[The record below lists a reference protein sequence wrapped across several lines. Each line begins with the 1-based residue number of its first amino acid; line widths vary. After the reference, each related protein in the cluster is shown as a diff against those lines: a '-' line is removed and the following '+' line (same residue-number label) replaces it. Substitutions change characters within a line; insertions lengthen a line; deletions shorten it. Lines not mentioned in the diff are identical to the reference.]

1 MSQAELLIASFA
13 RDEGA
18 GQLWDAIGGQPCPPD
33 LEDAFRD
40 PSVTFVAH
48 NMPFDAA
55 GTHRLTPYRIPLE
68 RRRCTSAQAAS
79 HGYPQSLEGVGA
91 ALELPPELRKFES
104 GKALIQ
110 RFCIPF
116 DGKYFDRYTHPSDW
130 DDFCEYGLQDGVT
143 LREIHKRLPK
153 VNYQGENLQTW
164 FIDQLINE
172 RGFGFD
178 QELARAARQ
187 LLDSQKGR
195 HERDMAARTEGQ
207 VESATQRAR
216 LLAYFQT

>member
-40 PSVTFVAH
+40 PSVTFVA
-48 NMPFDAA
+48 
-55 GTHRLTPYRIPLE
+55 
-68 RRRCTSAQAAS
+68 
-79 HGYPQSLEGVGA
+79 
-91 ALELPPELRKFES
+91 LELPPELRKFET
-104 GKALIQ
+104 GKHLIQ
-110 RFCIPF
+110 RFCVPF
-116 DGKYFDRYTHPSDW
+116 DGRYFDRTTHPSDW